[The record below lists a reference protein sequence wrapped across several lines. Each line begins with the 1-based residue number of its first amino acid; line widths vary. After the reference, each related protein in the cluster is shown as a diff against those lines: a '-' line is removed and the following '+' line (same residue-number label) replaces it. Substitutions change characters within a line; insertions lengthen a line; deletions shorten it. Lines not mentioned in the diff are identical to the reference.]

1 MKKFLKSFLAITTAL
16 VCAVTLLTP
25 ASFQAAVS
33 VPKSQV
39 VYLNSKTGS
48 NYTSIYISGLK
59 QSSKITSVK
68 TDKKSVAN
76 PYAVSRSGYG
86 YSWLSGDYNYEDYS
100 ANIMVDVFKK
110 GTAKITYKVDG
121 KKKTTTVKAYENPV
135 KSAKITGKASGKS
148 KTIDL
153 TKKTKS
159 QSYADVTNKTKITS
173 PKITIKANTNWK
185 ITNVAWSGVDA
196 DGQNVRINK
205 SFNNVGSATLK
216 FGTLLAKKYSNIEV
230 SFYNTKT
237 KGTMTVSYRINN

>member
-1 MKKFLKSFLAITTAL
+1 
-16 VCAVTLLTP
+16 
-25 ASFQAAVS
+25 
-33 VPKSQV
+33 
-39 VYLNSKTGS
+39 
-48 NYTSIYISGLK
+48 
-59 QSSKITSVK
+59 
-68 TDKKSVAN
+68 
-76 PYAVSRSGYG
+76 
-86 YSWLSGDYNYEDYS
+86 
-100 ANIMVDVFKK
+100 MVDVFKK

-121 KKKTTTVKAYENPV
+121 KKKTTTLNVKAYENPV